1 MRGMQGALIIAS
13 CFQMLIGFL
22 GLWRN
27 VVRFLTPLSMV
38 PHMTFTRLGLYY
50 LGFQMYLPHYAKAKT
65 KRRVCDRFALLFFVA
80 FVWGYPQVLTSS
92 GAYHNASTA
101 TQASCRTDRAGR
113 ITGAPW

>member
-50 LGFQMYLPHYAKAKT
+50 LGFQMLPMCVEIGIPELILMVIFSQASY
-65 KRRVCDRFALLFFVA
+65 CGL
-80 FVWGYPQVLTSS
+80 
-92 GAYHNASTA
+92 STA
-101 TQASCRTDRAGR
+101 Q
-113 ITGAPW
+113 